1 MINPIAIIDVD
12 LTVVNSPK
20 YWLKWL
26 NSMAGT
32 AYEIEEIGYAYN
44 IGKHFEELLK
54 PYRVHPSDFWRSP
67 SIYDTMKPIEGTL
80 EGLERIKDLG
90 YDIVFTTFNKGFN
103 SKSKHNF
110 LRRNFGSVMD
120 GYVVTKE
127 KHFVSSG
134 TGRDIIVDD
143 RNEFLLPNRAAFKFR
158 MNTEW
163 EQFQPNDTNEI
174 LVNSMV
180 EVAEYLESLKKAD

>member
-20 YWLKWL
+20 YWLHWL

-32 AYEIEEIGYAYN
+32 SYEIEEIGYAYN

-54 PYRVHPSDFWRSP
+54 PYRVHPSDFWRQSGA
-67 SIYDTMKPIEGTL
+67 YDLMKPIEGTL

-127 KHFVSSG
+127 KHFISSG

-163 EQFQPNDTNEI
+163 EQFQPNDANEI